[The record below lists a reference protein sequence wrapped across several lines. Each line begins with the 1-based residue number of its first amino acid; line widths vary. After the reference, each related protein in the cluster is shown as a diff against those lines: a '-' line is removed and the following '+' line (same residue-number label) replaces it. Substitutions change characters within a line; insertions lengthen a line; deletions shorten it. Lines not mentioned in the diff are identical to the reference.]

1 MIDLYKRM
9 VCTNCANKKCTN
21 NIQEIK
27 TQELT
32 IEQISTSTI
41 VKCKDFV
48 CKNKRKRNP
57 IAMLKW

>member
-9 VCTNCANKKCTN
+9 ICTNCANKDCTN
-21 NIQEIK
+21 NIKETK

>member
-9 VCTNCANKKCTN
+9 ICTNCANENCSN
-21 NIQEIK
+21 NIKEIK

-41 VKCKDFV
+41 IKCNDFI
-48 CKNKRKRNP
+48 CKNKRKRKM
-57 IAMLKW
+57 IAFQKW